1 MSIVFRQLYDESS
14 STLTYLLADAGTGDA
29 VLIDTVREH
38 VGGYITLLQEEGLR
52 LVALLETHVHA
63 DHVTGAASLKELTG
77 ARTVT
82 GQHAGTACADVHVA
96 HGDVIPFGNEL
107 LRVLATPGHTPGCVS
122 YQWRDRVF
130 TGDCLLIGGCGRTD
144 FQHGDAGA
152 LYDSITGR
160 LFALPAETLVYP
172 GHDYRGMRVSSIE
185 QERLT
190 NTRIGNRSRDEF
202 IALMNSLDLPQP
214 RRIDEALPANLRCGR
229 NADLNDTHAA

>member
-1 MSIVFRQLYDESS
+1 MSIVFRQLYDDSS
-14 STLTYLLADAGTGDA
+14 STLTYLLADAVTGDA

-38 VGGYITLLQEEGLR
+38 IGRYIALLQDEGLR
-52 LVALLETHVHA
+52 LVSLLETHVHA
-63 DHVTGAASLKELTG
+63 DHITGAGSLKELTG

-82 GQHAGTACADVHVA
+82 GEHAGAACADVLAA
-96 HGDVIPFGNEL
+96 HGEVIPFGNEL

-122 YQWRDRVF
+122 YQWRDHVF

-144 FQHGDAGA
+144 FQNGDAGA

-190 NTRIGNRSRDEF
+190 NVRVANRNRDEF
-202 IALMNSLDLPQP
+202 IALMNDLDLPQP

-229 NADLNDTHAA
+229 NTDLNDTHAA